1 MATISYTDFRQHLA
15 RYMDDVWDSRAPLR
29 VTRQNARPVIV
40 LSEDEYEGMM
50 ETLHL
55 LRSPANAERLGYLGG
70 ASSLGTLLLALR
82 VNRRPHEGWQTEKLM
97 LRSPRAKPL
106 KAL

>member
-1 MATISYTDFRQHLA
+1 MSNDAERFAMATVSYTDFRQHLA
-15 RYMDDVWDSRAPLR
+15 KYMDGVCDDRAPLR

-55 LRSPANAERLGYLGG
+55 LRSPANAERL
-70 ASSLGTLLLALR
+70 
-82 VNRRPHEGWQTEKLM
+82 
-97 LRSPRAKPL
+97 LRSVKSAEAGTMTEHEVAKEPARAK
-106 KAL
+106 

>member
-15 RYMDDVWDSRAPLR
+15 KYMDQVWKSRAPLR

-40 LSEDEYEGMM
+40 LSEDEYEAMV

-55 LRSPANAERLGYLGG
+55 LRSPVNADRLVRSIKSAEAGEL
-70 ASSLGTLLLALR
+70 
-82 VNRRPHEGWQTEKLM
+82 TENDIDQ
-97 LRSPRAKPL
+97 
-106 KAL
+106 

>member
-1 MATISYTDFRQHLA
+1 MSTISYTDFRQHLA
-15 RYMDDVWDSRAPLR
+15 KYMDEVWDSRAPLR

-55 LRSPANAERLGYLGG
+55 LRSPANADRLRRSINSAEAGELTEREVVEEP
-70 ASSLGTLLLALR
+70 A
-82 VNRRPHEGWQTEKLM
+82 
-97 LRSPRAKPL
+97 RAR
-106 KAL
+106 

>member
-15 RYMDDVWDSRAPLR
+15 KYMDQVWKSRAPLR

-40 LSEDEYEGMM
+40 LAEDEYEGMV

-55 LRSPANAERLGYLGG
+55 LRSPVNADRLVRSIKSAEAGEL
-70 ASSLGTLLLALR
+70 
-82 VNRRPHEGWQTEKLM
+82 TENDIDQ
-97 LRSPRAKPL
+97 
-106 KAL
+106 